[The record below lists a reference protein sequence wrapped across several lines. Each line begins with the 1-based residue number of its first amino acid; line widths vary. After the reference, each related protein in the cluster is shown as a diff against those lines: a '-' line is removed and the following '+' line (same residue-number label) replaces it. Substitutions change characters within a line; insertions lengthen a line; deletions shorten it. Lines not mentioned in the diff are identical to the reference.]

1 MQIFYLYYRGL
12 EYVCHIVAKQYNI
25 YINIHHILHNLIC
38 YDNSYICI
46 MRDKYH
52 KYLLNLLA
60 YWQLAKQVI
69 KHIFQYYSVINPIF
83 GVITCYTIMQQG
95 AAELSSDYLWFIEYV
110 DNKLRLRFQLESS
123 LDWARFG

>member
-1 MQIFYLYYRGL
+1 
-12 EYVCHIVAKQYNI
+12 
-25 YINIHHILHNLIC
+25 
-38 YDNSYICI
+38 

-60 YWQLAKQVI
+60 YWQLAKQII